1 MPTKA
6 KRYTNTKPKIDKA
19 ESVMDR
25 TMARILKRDGRRS
38 YRDAS
43 GDLLTLYAATIAE
56 MDGGST
62 RLIQML
68 RRLAA
73 THVRIDAHMRK
84 ETAGRVVRSR
94 MGGRG
99 LTKKPAR

>member
-1 MPTKA
+1 MATKL
-6 KRYTNTKPKIDKA
+6 KRYTKPKIDKA
-19 ESVMDR
+19 ESVIDR
-25 TMARILKRDGRRS
+25 TMGRILKRDGRRS

-43 GDLLTLYAATIAE
+43 SDLLTLYAATIAH

-73 THVRIDAHMRK
+73 THVRLDAYTRK
-84 ETAGRVVRSR
+84 EKAKRRFGNQRSV
-94 MGGRG
+94 
-99 LTKKPAR
+99 TST